1 MKTQLRQLTIA
12 TRGAFTDSG
21 QELSIVRFT
30 QNAHVPYLSPQRLCN
45 GATAYLLGVGMCCCS
60 VTQGGS
66 IPPDKGIGGDT
77 VIESPSF
84 SPSISLMRN
93 VRYRESFSNPQIRNR
108 VGK

>member
-1 MKTQLRQLTIA
+1 M
-12 TRGAFTDSG
+12 
-21 QELSIVRFT
+21 
-30 QNAHVPYLSPQRLCN
+30 
-45 GATAYLLGVGMCCCS
+45 LGGCIRY
-60 VTQGGS
+60 GGFS
-66 IPPDKGIGGDT
+66 DNKSSTVLASKPISAAVLFLKVVQSHPIDKGIGGDT